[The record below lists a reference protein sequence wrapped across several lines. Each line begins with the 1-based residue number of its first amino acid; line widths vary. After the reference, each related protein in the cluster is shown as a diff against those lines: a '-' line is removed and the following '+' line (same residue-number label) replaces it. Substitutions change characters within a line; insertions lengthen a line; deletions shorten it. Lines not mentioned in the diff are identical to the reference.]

1 MFSLETPMETNQV
14 SLISDHHANE
24 KMTSSSSSNV
34 TQEPPS
40 EVCKSKEPRKLKIKD
55 PDDFLLHMAKI
66 LTRIHNT
73 FYKEYD
79 LKQKKHDEEI
89 RRHETMTS
97 KTSNDIQTPDLKVI
111 IPKLRKSVFL
121 NKNLLFTGVIPMGVP
136 IARSRELNT
145 ARAFGATVHTNLV
158 HGLTSK
164 NPEKRSKAT
173 THLIVGR
180 PGTNKYKQARK
191 VSEIKIVS
199 PRWFWNSAERWE
211 LEPEDKYFPNFLE
224 RDDGGITKMKKGI
237 LLSEGI
243 KVDVDKVKEKNDLQA
258 GDKTKSLFETAQLVH
273 PGQSTQLLSDTKSET
288 SDIRLPPVEVE
299 MKDMYAD
306 VEHRIDKSVNMDVN
320 RQHALLQRTFSVSSE
335 ELEKMEAEVDAE
347 LAGDEEDDEE
357 ENDQHGREMIGSFTE
372 PIADEE
378 ESFDAY
384 LGLEEPKYT
393 ISSRKRKHV
402 EIEGS
407 SNSTS
412 IDEGESS
419 DSSDSEDEL
428 AQLLASQ

>member
-237 LLSEGI
+237 PVSEGI
-243 KVDVDKVKEKNDLQA
+243 KVDVDKIKEKNDLQA
-258 GDKTKSLFETAQLVH
+258 GDKTKSLSETAQLVH

-288 SDIRLPPVEVE
+288 SDIRLPPVEV
-299 MKDMYAD
+299 DMYAD

-347 LAGDEEDDEE
+347 LASDEEDDEE